1 MLKRVG
7 SNLSSLPLR
16 HMGGGSVSAL
26 RGNYS
31 GAERYN
37 QSIGDGIQ
45 DKTAG
50 HGYGHLHPS
59 SWLMPYKAGAMSSR
73 NASPISFSIST
84 LNVAQG
90 INLSGD
96 APITFF
102 ATGTGQAVAALIGST
117 SFSFSGAGELNAPF
131 NMVGASTI
139 TFTESGTL
147 SGTADIAGTANITF
161 SGSLVTGA
169 IAHLTAVPIET
180 ALTADQIASA
190 VWATVIEGSVT
201 ATEMMRLNHAVL
213 AGKTDI
219 TGTTVT
225 FRDIA
230 DTKNRLT
237 VTMSGSERASV
248 ILDGSI

>member
-1 MLKRVG
+1 MALKQNG
-7 SNLSSLPLR
+7 GTTYNLPLR
-16 HMGGGSVSAL
+16 IMGGGVASAIL
-26 RGNYS
+26 AAWNRT
-31 GAERYN
+31 ERYN

-73 NASPISFSIST
+73 NASPISFSVST
-84 LNVAQG
+84 LNVARG

-147 SGTADIAGTANITF
+147 SGKADITGTANITF

-169 IAHLTAVPIET
+169 IAHLTAVPIDT
-180 ALTADQIASA
+180 SLTAEAIANA
-190 VWATVIEGSVT
+190 VWELVLEGTLT
-201 ATEMMRLNHAVL
+201 AEQMMRINFAVL

-219 TGTTVT
+219 TGSTVT
-225 FRDIA
+225 FRDVA
-230 DTKNRLT
+230 DTKARLT
-237 VTMSGSERASV
+237 ANMTGSERTTV
-248 ILDGSI
+248 TLDGS

>member
-1 MLKRVG
+1 MSLKANHGRF
-7 SNLSSLPLR
+7 SSPLR
-16 HMGGGSVSAL
+16 LLGGLAGQL
-26 RGNYS
+26 RVNYTNS
-31 GAERYN
+31 ERYN
-37 QSIGDGIQ
+37 QSNGDGITN
-45 DKTAG
+45 KLAG
-50 HGYGHLHPS
+50 HGYGYLHPG
-59 SWLMPYKAGAMSSR
+59 SWLMPYKPGAMSSR
-73 NASPISFSIST
+73 NRAK
-84 LNVAQG
+84 
-90 INLSGD
+90 
-96 APITFF
+96 ITFTVPD
-102 ATGTGQAVAALIGST
+102 ANGAAGVNAVGSGTITFSVAGSGQAVASLAGST
-117 SFSFSGAGELNAPF
+117 SFTFSSSGSLNAPF
-131 NMVGASTI
+131 NMVGSSTVV
-139 TFTESGTL
+139 FTT
-147 SGTADIAGTANITF
+147 AGTIQGIASISGNTSFAF
-161 SGSLVTGA
+161 SSSLVTGA